1 MIIFLLTII
10 FACSDST
17 GTASNNTLEI
27 ELRQSVRTE
36 VVEKKVLSQNLVLP
50 TTLEAEQSAILVP
63 KVQGRIE
70 GVFVRIGDQVAE
82 GTPLLEIEASDYFA
96 SYKETKMAMMLIETQ
111 MEQAKRTL
119 ERFKKLLEEQA
130 ITKSQ
135 YEEVEMG
142 AKLAEGQYDR
152 AKIGFDIA
160 SSRLTETKLKAPFD
174 GTIIARNVEV
184 GEMLSGNIQQ
194 PPIMIA
200 DLRKIRFIAAIG
212 ESTVSS
218 VSKDSKAFLK
228 VLNQEPFPV
237 QITRINQAVDPVTR
251 TVQIEGLFDNST
263 YKFIHGQSAQLT
275 IKNAQEIIAIDRKAL
290 LNRKDQTAD
299 VFVLLGDN
307 TVQKKTI
314 RYGRSDNGLVP
325 VLAGLIE
332 GEQILVAGQS
342 RLKDGDSVIIASE
355 QAQ

>member
-1 MIIFLLTII
+1 MIIFLLTIL

-17 GTASNNTLEI
+17 ENTSTNTPEA

-36 VVEKKVLSQNLVLP
+36 IVEKQIISQNLVLP
-50 TTLEAEQSAILVP
+50 TTLEAEKSAILVP

-70 GVFVRIGDQVAE
+70 EVFVRIGDQVTK
-82 GTPLLEIEASDYFA
+82 GTPLLELEDSDYFA
-96 SYKETKMAMMLIETQ
+96 SYKETKMAMQLVETQ
-111 MEQAKRTL
+111 MEQATRSH
-119 ERFKKLLEEQA
+119 ERFKKLLEERA
-130 ITKSQ
+130 VTKSQ

-142 AKLAEGQYDR
+142 AKLAEGQYER

-174 GTIIARNVEV
+174 GTIIARNVEA
-184 GEMLSGNIQQ
+184 GEMLGGNIQQ

-200 DLRKIRFIAAIG
+200 DLRNIRFIASIG
-212 ESTVSS
+212 ESTVGS
-218 VSKDSKAFLK
+218 VSKDSKAFLQ

-251 TVQIEGLFDNST
+251 TVQIEGIFENST
-263 YKFIHGQSAQLT
+263 HTFIHGQSAQLT
-275 IKNAQEIIAIDRKAL
+275 IENSQEIIAIDRQAL
-290 LNRKDQTAD
+290 LNRRDQTAD
-299 VFVLLGDN
+299 VFILLEDH
-307 TVQKKTI
+307 TVQKKTV

-325 VLAGLIE
+325 ILSGLQE
-332 GEQILVAGQS
+332 GEHVLVAGQS
-342 RLKDGDSVIIASE
+342 RLKDGDLVIIVSE